1 MGSTT
6 PTTNGR
12 AEVEIS
18 KPWIKTPLVR
28 SAALSRVAGCNVWLK
43 LDNLQPSGSF
53 KSRGIGNLLLRS
65 LPASP
70 HTPIHFYCPSGGN
83 AGLACAHAAFALQ
96 RPCTIVV
103 PAPTPAHMIAKIQ
116 LLGARVVQTG
126 RHWSEADSYLREELL
141 AKDPTGVYVSPFDHP
156 DIWDGNSGVMLE
168 VEEDMA
174 ALGIRSLDAV
184 VCSVGGGG
192 LLNGIM
198 QALDRCGRLGSRKGS
213 ARGGTKVIAVETE
226 GTASFKAALQKREL
240 VRLDGIDSIATSLG
254 VPQVAAKT
262 LEWGI
267 GYEKNVRSVVL
278 GDAESVRGMVWMAD
292 EERILVES
300 ACGVSVAV
308 AINGVLRKI
317 LEEDGESVEGKNVVI
332 VVCGGSNISLK
343 TLTEY
348 RETFGV

>member
-12 AEVEIS
+12 VEGAIS

-43 LDNLQPSGSF
+43 LENLQPSGSF

-70 HTPIHFYCPSGGN
+70 TTPVHFYCSSGGN
-83 AGLACAHAAFALQ
+83 AGLACAHAAFSLQ

-103 PAPTPAHMIAKIQ
+103 PMTTSSHMISKIQ
-116 LLGARVVQTG
+116 LLNAEVVQTG
-126 RHWSEADSYLREELL
+126 KHWSEADRYLREELL
-141 AKDPTGVYVSPFDHP
+141 AKDRTGVYVPPFNHP
-156 DIWDGNSGVMLE
+156 DIWAGNSGVMTE
-168 VEEDMA
+168 IEEDVHRHWRI
-174 ALGIRSLDAV
+174 LGDWT
-184 VCSVGGGG
+184 
-192 LLNGIM
+192 
-198 QALDRCGRLGSRKGS
+198 GRRERRWLQWRR
-213 ARGGTKVIAVETE
+213 RGQRV
-226 GTASFKAALQKREL
+226 FKAALKVGEL

-254 VPQVAAKT
+254 ATQVAAKS
-262 LEWGI
+262 LEWGVR
-267 GYEKNVRSVVL
+267 YEKNVKSVVL
-278 GDAESVRGMVWMAD
+278 SDAESVRGMVWMAD

-308 AINGVLRKI
+308 AINGVLKEV
-317 LEEDGESVEGKNVVI
+317 LEEDGTSVEGKNVVI

-343 TLTEY
+343 TLAEY
-348 RETFGV
+348 REKFGV